1 LKIKEEAFP
10 LYEDECYEALRF
22 DRLGKTART
31 NSSVTFSLEDLD
43 YSDWFY
49 TIHLSTQ
56 DKCNDTSSMCNRR
69 FAYDTDY

>member
-1 LKIKEEAFP
+1 MKIKGEAFP
-10 LYEDECYEALRF
+10 LYEDECYAALRF
-22 DRLGKTART
+22 GKTAQ
-31 NSSVTFSLEDLD
+31 NSSLTFSLEDLD